1 MPIVCADAHVAAFV
15 EEAIERRHSRG
26 ARGEENYKNVLD
38 GSDELVDR
46 RHNDGR
52 RSVAGGCTAFGKITE
67 AAPHEGTRIQS
78 RLSQTGKPTAVAAPL
93 RHHRLSTPTWE
104 TCKKETGNATY
115 SDEA

>member
-67 AAPHEGTRIQS
+67 AASHEGTRIQS
-78 RLSQTGKPTAVAAPL
+78 RFTKLENQPALLLLFATIFFRLRRGKLAKTK
-93 RHHRLSTPTWE
+93 RGMRLTP
-104 TCKKETGNATY
+104 
-115 SDEA
+115 